1 MTIAIVEDDK
11 MHAELLK
18 GLLSQFHNENYPS
31 EAMLETAVFYD
42 GEAFLKSNTLAFDM
56 VFMDIE
62 MPGIDGMKT
71 AKLLR
76 QQNTQ
81 VKLIFVTQMSQYAIE
96 GYQVMAYD
104 YILKPINKARL
115 FAVLKRCYRAIREE
129 NVDKTMVFKT
139 QFGQSS
145 ISIGSIRYVEV
156 LGHRCTVHADF
167 DYEVWLGLNK
177 ISEMLASNMFYRI
190 SHSYLVNLK
199 YVKQIKG
206 YDVTVGDSVLTLSR
220 ERKKGFQQVLAEY
233 LGR

>member
-1 MTIAIVEDDK
+1 MKIAIVEDQKIQSD
-11 MHAELLK
+11 LLTS
-18 GLLSQFHNENYPS
+18 LLEQFHDENYS
-31 EAMLETAVFYD
+31 GSAAYEISVYNN
-42 GEAFLKSNTLAFDM
+42 GEAFLKAGALTFDM

-62 MPGIDGMKT
+62 MPGIDGMAT

-76 QQNTQ
+76 KQNSQ

-104 YILKPINKARL
+104 YILKPINKTRL
-115 FAVLKRCYRAIREE
+115 FSMLKRCLR
-129 NVDKTMVFKT
+129 TMQEDAAEQTITLKT

-145 ISIGSIRYVEV
+145 ITIGSIRFVEV
-156 LGHRCTVHADF
+156 LGHRCIVHADQ

-177 ISEMLASNMFYRI
+177 IAEMLADYTFYRI
-190 SHSYLVNLK
+190 SNCFLVNLK
-199 YVKQIKG
+199 FVKQMKG
-206 YDVTVGDSVLTLSR
+206 YEVTVCEDVLNVGR